1 MNQKAGP
8 SIYAGMISLDQTG
21 LSRFNPAQ
29 GGVRGM
35 RIIATGMLVAMA
47 AIFMAANRLEPLHPA
62 WGFVRAFAEAAMVG
76 GLADWFAVTAL
87 FRHPLGLPIPHT
99 AIIPKNKDRIGDTL
113 AQFLRDNFLTP
124 SVVARRMRSVD
135 VAGAIGRFLATPPG
149 EGRLRQGGSRLIADV
164 LESLDHERLGGMVKG
179 AVANRMRALEV
190 SPLLGQT
197 MEAAIT
203 EERHIPLL
211 DGIVTWAGRTL
222 DANEDIIRE
231 MVHKRAGWIMRLAGL
246 DEKLAEAIID
256 GLRRLTI
263 EMAVDPHHPL
273 RAKAEEGLATLAWRL
288 QHDPEMRERVEELK
302 AEIIANPAVAQWI
315 EGLWEKARAGLLNAA
330 RNPDATL
337 AGRFGDAMR
346 QLGTTLQ
353 ENAHLKATINQ
364 FARRAVVGAVASY
377 GSGIVTLVSDTIRSW
392 DAKTITGRLEGAVG
406 RDLQYIRIN
415 GTLVGGLVG
424 LLIHTIEVVS

>member
-1 MNQKAGP
+1 MT
-8 SIYAGMISLDQTG
+8 LLERTG
-21 LSRFNPAQ
+21 LNRFNPAQ

-35 RIIATGMLVAMA
+35 RIVATGMLVAMA
-47 AIFMAANRLEPLHPA
+47 AVFLAASRLDHLHPA

-135 VAGAIGRFLATPPG
+135 VAGTIGRFLASPPG
-149 EGRLRQGGSRLIADV
+149 EGRLRQGGSRLIANV
-164 LESLDHERLGGMVKG
+164 LEALDQERLGGMVKS

-197 MEAAIT
+197 LEAAIT

-211 DGIVTWAGRTL
+211 DGIVTWVGRTL
-222 DANEDIIRE
+222 DANEDLIRD
-231 MVHKRAGWIMRLAGL
+231 MVHKRAGWVMRLAGL

-256 GLRRLTI
+256 RLRRLTI
-263 EMAVDPHHPL
+263 DMAVDPHHPL
-273 RAKAEEGLATLAWRL
+273 RAKAEEGLAKLASDL
-288 QHDPEMRERVEELK
+288 QQDPEMRARVEELK

-330 RNPDATL
+330 RNPDAAL
-337 AGRFGDAMR
+337 AGRFGEAIR
-346 QLGTTLQ
+346 QLGSTLQ
-353 ENAHLKATINQ
+353 ENPQLKGTVNQ

-377 GSGIVTLVSDTIRSW
+377 GSGIVTLVSDTIRGW
-392 DAKTITGRLEGAVG
+392 DAKTVTGRLEGAVG
-406 RDLQYIRIN
+406 RDLQYVRIN

-424 LLIHTIEVVS
+424 LLIHTAEVLG

>member
-1 MNQKAGP
+1 MTF
-8 SIYAGMISLDQTG
+8 LERTG
-21 LSRFNPAQ
+21 LNRFNPAQ

-35 RIIATGMLVAMA
+35 RIVATGMLVAMA
-47 AIFMAANRLEPLHPA
+47 GLFLAASRLDDLHPA

-99 AIIPKNKDRIGDTL
+99 AIIPKNKDRIGETL

-135 VAGAIGRFLATPPG
+135 VAGAIGRFLASPPG
-149 EGRLRQGGSRLIADV
+149 EGRLRQGGSRLIANV
-164 LESLDHERLGGMVKG
+164 LEALDQERLGGMVKG

-197 MEAAIT
+197 LGAAIT

-211 DGIVTWAGRTL
+211 DGIVTWTGRTL
-222 DANEDIIRE
+222 DANEDLIRE
-231 MVHKRAGWIMRLAGL
+231 MVHKRAGWVMRLAGL

-263 EMAVDPHHPL
+263 DMAVDPHHPL
-273 RAKAEEGLATLAWRL
+273 RAKAEEGLAKLAWDL
-288 QHDPEMRERVEELK
+288 QHDPEMRVRVEELK
-302 AEIIANPAVAQWI
+302 AEIIANPAVGQWI

-330 RNPDATL
+330 RNPDAAL
-337 AGRFGDAMR
+337 AGRFGEAIR
-346 QLGTTLQ
+346 QLGATLQ
-353 ENAHLKATINQ
+353 ENPQLKSTVNQ
-364 FARRAVVGAVASY
+364 FARRAAVGAVASY

-392 DAKTITGRLEGAVG
+392 DAKTVTGRLEGAVG

-424 LLIHTIEVVS
+424 LLIHTVEVLA